1 MHCLSNEESRG
12 ILSSTAL
19 AIGESGRI
27 GLAKAMNRIEAR
39 PVGDIAELGSDLDF
53 IFRWL
58 PPGAGRL
65 FCICDWGSGALAQP
79 YSFVMAARHGVGEAR
94 PLLDAP
100 VHHFPALSWTWDA
113 LEESEAQRQE
123 SGLLAGL
130 TISTMCFGWD
140 ALLVA
145 ENSDD
150 VIEFWEGNILFY
162 SPDDKKIEEAKA
174 LLKERRYPLQM
185 K

>member
-1 MHCLSNEESRG
+1 MHCLSAEESKK

-19 AIGESGRI
+19 RIGESGRVGI
-27 GLAKAMNRIEAR
+27 SKRMDRVEGR
-39 PVGDIAELGSDLDF
+39 PEGDIASLGSGLDYV
-53 IFRWL
+53 FRWL
-58 PPGAGRL
+58 PPETGRI
-65 FCICDWGSGALAQP
+65 FCMGDWGFGALAQP
-79 YSFVMAARHGVGEAR
+79 YSFIMAVRQNVGETR

-100 VHHFPALSWTWDA
+100 VHHFPSLSWTWDA
-113 LEESEAQRQE
+113 LEESEEQRRE

-130 TISTMCFGWD
+130 AISTMCFGWD

-145 ENSDD
+145 EKCDD

-162 SPDDKKIEEAKA
+162 SPDTEKLEEARA
-174 LLKERRYPLQM
+174 MLKELGYSPRM